1 MWPSRRSRGRCRTA
15 CTPRRSRRRRRGPAS
30 ARGSPRGRPLRR
42 WPSGWGCSSPPTGR
56 AAVGLWLVNR
66 LLDGLDG
73 ALARRTGRQSDL
85 GAYADIL
92 SDVAVYAAIPVG
104 IAAGQGG
111 EGAWIAAG
119 VLLATFY
126 VNAIAWSYLSALLE
140 RRGAGA
146 GARGEAT
153 SVTMP
158 PGLIEGAETVVLF
171 TIALAVPDWS
181 VAVMWTMAAGVAV
194 SVAQRA
200 LWAARHLEAA

>member
-1 MWPSRRSRGRCRTA
+1 VIDRS
-15 CTPRRSRRRRRGPAS
+15 
-30 ARGSPRGRPLRR
+30 LRR
-42 WPSGWGCSSPPTGR
+42 HKDVALAPLARALPDALHPTALTAAAAVPGIG
-56 AAVGLWLVNR
+56 AAVAAGAGLPALAVGLWLLNR

-92 SDVAVYAAIPVG
+92 SDVVVYAAIPIG

-111 EGAWIAAG
+111 QAAWIAAG
-119 VLLATFY
+119 ALLATFY

-171 TIALAVPDWS
+171 AVALAVPGWS
-181 VAVMWTMAAGVAV
+181 VAVMWAMAAGVAV

-200 LWAARHLEAA
+200 LWAARHLEAS